1 MYNRVENIWR
11 EDKKVNYLE
20 KRILKDGIVKPGNVL
35 KVDSFLNHQI
45 DPIVMEEVVDEFLN
59 YFGDRE
65 ITKVITIEAS
75 GIAPA
80 IMLAAKLKV
89 PMLFA
94 KKTEPSTLTNDTR
107 YEAMVHSYTKN
118 ITSNVIISKEYLDE
132 TDSVL
137 IIDDFLANGQAAL
150 GLADIV
156 KQSGAKVAGIGIC
169 IEKSFQQGH
178 ELIKEAGIDLFSICR
193 IQSLDN
199 GEVTFVEEV

>member
-1 MYNRVENIWR
+1 M
-11 EDKKVNYLE
+11 NYLE

>member
-1 MYNRVENIWR
+1 
-11 EDKKVNYLE
+11 VNYLE
-20 KRILKDGIVKPGNVL
+20 KRILEDGIVKPGNVL

-45 DPIVMEEVVDEFLN
+45 DPIVMEEVVNEFLN
-59 YFGDRE
+59 YFGDRK

-94 KKTEPSTLTNDTR
+94 KKTEPSTLKNENR
-107 YEAMVHSYTKN
+107 YESEVHSYTKGV
-118 ITSNVIISKEYLDE
+118 TSNVIISKEYLDE
-132 TDSVL
+132 TDSFL

-156 KQSGAKVAGIGIC
+156 QQSGAEVAGIGIC
-169 IEKSFQQGH
+169 IEKSFQKGH
-178 ELIKEAGIDLFSICR
+178 ELIKEAGLDLFSICR
-193 IQSLDN
+193 IKSLED
-199 GEVTFVEEV
+199 GEVQFMEE

>member
-1 MYNRVENIWR
+1 M
-11 EDKKVNYLE
+11 NYLE
-20 KRILKDGIVKPGNVL
+20 KRILEDGIVKPGNVL

-45 DPIVMEEVVDEFLN
+45 DPMVMEEVVNEFLN
-59 YFGDRE
+59 YFGDRK

-94 KKTEPSTLTNDTR
+94 KKTEPSTLKNENR
-107 YEAMVHSYTKN
+107 YESEVHSYTKGV
-118 ITSNVIISKEYLDE
+118 TSNVIISKEYLDE

-156 KQSGAKVAGIGIC
+156 QQSGAEVAGIGIC
-169 IEKSFQQGH
+169 IEKSFQKGH
-178 ELIKEAGIDLFSICR
+178 ELIKEAGLDLFSICR
-193 IQSLDN
+193 IKSLED
-199 GEVTFVEEV
+199 GEVQFMEE

>member
-1 MYNRVENIWR
+1 M
-11 EDKKVNYLE
+11 NYLE
-20 KRILKDGIVKPGNVL
+20 KRILEDGVVKPGNVL

-45 DPIVMEEVVDEFLN
+45 DPIVMEEVVNEFLN
-59 YFGDRE
+59 YFGDRK

-94 KKTEPSTLTNDTR
+94 KKTEPSTLKNENR
-107 YEAMVHSYTKN
+107 YKSEVHSYTKGV
-118 ITSNVIISKEYLDE
+118 TSNVIISKEYLDE

-156 KQSGAKVAGIGIC
+156 QQSGAEVAGIGIC
-169 IEKSFQQGH
+169 IEKSFQKGH
-178 ELIKEAGIDLFSICR
+178 ELIKEAGLDLFSICR
-193 IQSLDN
+193 IKSLED
-199 GEVTFVEEV
+199 GEVQFMEE

>member
-1 MYNRVENIWR
+1 M
-11 EDKKVNYLE
+11 NYLQ
-20 KRILKDGIVKPGNVL
+20 KRILEDGIVKTGNVL

-45 DPIVMEEVVDEFLN
+45 DPIVMEEVVNEFLN
-59 YFGDRE
+59 YFGDRK

-94 KKTEPSTLTNDTR
+94 KKTEPSTLKNENR
-107 YEAMVHSYTKN
+107 YEAEIHSYTKG

-156 KQSGAKVAGIGIC
+156 QQSGAEVAGIGIC
-169 IEKSFQQGH
+169 IEKSFQKGH
-178 ELIKEAGIDLFSICR
+178 ELIKEAGLDLFSICR
-193 IQSLDN
+193 IKSLED
-199 GEVTFVEEV
+199 GEVQFVEE

>member
-1 MYNRVENIWR
+1 M
-11 EDKKVNYLE
+11 NYLE
-20 KRILKDGIVKPGNVL
+20 KRILEDGIVKPGNVL

-45 DPIVMEEVVDEFLN
+45 DPIVMEEVVNEFLN
-59 YFGDRE
+59 YFGDRK

-94 KKTEPSTLTNDTR
+94 KKTEPSTLKNENR
-107 YEAMVHSYTKN
+107 YESEVHSYTKGV
-118 ITSNVIISKEYLDE
+118 TSNVIISKEYLDE

-156 KQSGAKVAGIGIC
+156 QQSGAEVAGIGIC
-169 IEKSFQQGH
+169 IEKSFQKGH
-178 ELIKEAGIDLFSICR
+178 ELIKEAGLDLFSICR
-193 IQSLDN
+193 IKSLED
-199 GEVTFVEEV
+199 GEVQFMEE

>member
-1 MYNRVENIWR
+1 
-11 EDKKVNYLE
+11 
-20 KRILKDGIVKPGNVL
+20 
-35 KVDSFLNHQI
+35 
-45 DPIVMEEVVDEFLN
+45 MEEVVDEFLN

>member
-1 MYNRVENIWR
+1 M
-11 EDKKVNYLE
+11 NYLE
-20 KRILKDGIVKPGNVL
+20 KRILEDGIVKPGNVL

-45 DPIVMEEVVDEFLN
+45 DPIVMEEVVNEFLN
-59 YFGDRE
+59 YFGDRK

-94 KKTEPSTLTNDTR
+94 KKTEPSTLKNENR
-107 YEAMVHSYTKN
+107 YESEVHSYTKGV
-118 ITSNVIISKEYLDE
+118 TSNVIISKEYLDE

-156 KQSGAKVAGIGIC
+156 QQSGAEVAGIGIC
-169 IEKSFQQGH
+169 IEKSFQKGH
-178 ELIKEAGIDLFSICR
+178 ELIEEAGLDLFSICR
-193 IQSLDN
+193 IKSLED
-199 GEVTFVEEV
+199 GEVQFMEE

>member
-1 MYNRVENIWR
+1 M
-11 EDKKVNYLE
+11 NYLE
-20 KRILKDGIVKPGNVL
+20 KRILEDGVVKPGNVL

-45 DPIVMEEVVDEFLN
+45 DPIVMEEVVNEFLN
-59 YFGDRE
+59 YFGDRK

-94 KKTEPSTLTNDTR
+94 KKTEPSTLKNENR
-107 YEAMVHSYTKN
+107 YESEVHSYTKGV
-118 ITSNVIISKEYLDE
+118 TSNVIISKEYLDE

-156 KQSGAKVAGIGIC
+156 QQSGAEVAGIGIC
-169 IEKSFQQGH
+169 IEKSFQKGH
-178 ELIKEAGIDLFSICR
+178 ELIKEAGLDLFSICR
-193 IQSLDN
+193 IKSLED
-199 GEVTFVEEV
+199 GEVQFMEE